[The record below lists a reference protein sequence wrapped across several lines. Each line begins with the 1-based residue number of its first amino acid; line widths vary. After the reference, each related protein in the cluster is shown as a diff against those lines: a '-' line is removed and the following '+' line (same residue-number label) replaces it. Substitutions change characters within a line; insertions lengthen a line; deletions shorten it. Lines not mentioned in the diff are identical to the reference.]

1 MSIDEETK
9 IFHDKIKF
17 AQYLSTNPVLQK
29 LMHKKMPTQGGKLH
43 PRKSKKVIFFQQTQK
58 KIARQT

>member
-17 AQYLSTNPVLQK
+17 AQYLSTNPVLQR
-29 LMHKKMPTQGGKLH
+29 LIHKKSQHKEGNYTLEKA
-43 PRKSKKVIFFQQTQK
+43 RK
-58 KIARQT
+58 

>member
-17 AQYLSTNPVLQK
+17 AQYLSTNPVLQR
-29 LMHKKMPTQGGKLH
+29 LIHKKSQHKEKNHTLGKA
-43 PRKSKKVIFFQQTQK
+43 RK
-58 KIARQT
+58 